1 MADVSFT
8 AAGLWKGYRYIITE
22 IQRKGQVKMKK
33 DMSILEIKRE
43 LDMKPYLMEF
53 MKAVIELNDE
63 ERKQLLTIMQKGE

>member
-1 MADVSFT
+1 ME
-8 AAGLWKGYRYIITE
+8 R
-22 IQRKGQVKMKK
+22 IQVHNNRDSEERTSENEK

>member
-1 MADVSFT
+1 
-8 AAGLWKGYRYIITE
+8 
-22 IQRKGQVKMKK
+22 MKK
-33 DMSILEIKRE
+33 DMSILEIKRG